1 MQTNVTFRHIDP
13 SEALRTYAE
22 EKISRIKKYLEE
34 PIEAHVVL
42 RVEKFRHIAEVLIVA
57 NGMRINGS
65 EETDD
70 MYSAIDLVADTIESQ
85 VRKGKDKSRRRK
97 PVNTG
102 KDFSGATAIPAAP
115 ELEHGETET
124 RVIRTEQVYA
134 KPMDVEEA
142 VMQLN
147 ISNGEFMVF
156 TNRHT
161 NRINVLYHRKDG
173 NYGLIETIG

>member
-1 MQTNVTFRHIDP
+1 MQINVTFRQIEP
-13 SEALRTYAE
+13 SAALRAYAE

-42 RVEKFRHIAEVLIVA
+42 KTEKFRHIAEVSIIG
-57 NGMRINGS
+57 NGMRVNGR

-70 MYSAIDLVADTIESQ
+70 MYSAIDVVADTIEGQ
-85 VRKGKDKSRRRK
+85 VIKGKDKSRRRK

-102 KDFSGATAIPAAP
+102 KDLSAP
-115 ELEHGETET
+115 LSVPVQEKTNEDKES
-124 RVIRTEQVYA
+124 RIIRAEQVYA
-134 KPMDVEEA
+134 KPMDLDEA

-147 ISNGEFMVF
+147 LSNGEFMVF
-156 TNRHT
+156 TNRVT

-173 NYGLIETIG
+173 HYGLIETVS

>member
-1 MQTNVTFRHIDP
+1 MQINVTFRHVEP
-13 SEALRTYAE
+13 SLAVRTYVE
-22 EKISRIKKYLEE
+22 DKVSRIKKYLEE

-42 RVEKFRHIAEVLIVA
+42 RVEKFRHIAEVLIIA
-57 NGMRINGS
+57 DGMRINGK

-70 MYSAIDLVADTIESQ
+70 MYSAIDLLADTLEGQ

-102 KDFSGATAIPAAP
+102 KDLTAPVGLPAVERPVEDKEA
-115 ELEHGETET
+115 
-124 RVIRTEQVYA
+124 RVIRAEQVHA
-134 KPMDVEEA
+134 KPMDLDEA

-147 ISNGEFMVF
+147 LSNGEFMVF
-156 TNRHT
+156 TNRVT

-173 NYGLIETIG
+173 HYGLIETMS

>member
-1 MQTNVTFRHIDP
+1 MQINVTFRQIEP
-13 SEALRTYAE
+13 SAALRTYAE

-42 RVEKFRHIAEVLIVA
+42 RTEKFRHIAEVSIIGS
-57 NGMRINGS
+57 GMRVNGR

-70 MYSAIDLVADTIESQ
+70 MYSAIDVVADTIEGQ
-85 VRKGKDKSRRRK
+85 VIKGKDKSRRRK

-102 KDFSGATAIPAAP
+102 KDLSAP
-115 ELEHGETET
+115 LSVPVLEKTNEDKES
-124 RVIRTEQVYA
+124 RIIRAEQVYA
-134 KPMDVEEA
+134 KPMDLDEA

-147 ISNGEFMVF
+147 LSNGEFMVF
-156 TNRHT
+156 TNRVT

-173 NYGLIETIG
+173 HYGLIETVS